1 MKLPLIIFGD
11 NNWQGEEYNRTSDN
25 YRVWVGD
32 FCRADK
38 KNQKQQTN
46 VQNCVEPNTLQFPQ
60 TEGSD
65 SIAVPATTLA
75 GWSAMPEATA
85 SAIYWHDRRND
96 ASEDICTALS
106 QNLEKGGL
114 LLELPMDF

>member
-1 MKLPLIIFGD
+1 M
-11 NNWQGEEYNRTSDN
+11 
-25 YRVWVGD
+25 
-32 FCRADK
+32 
-38 KNQKQQTN
+38 
-46 VQNCVEPNTLQFPQ
+46 EPNTLQFPQ

-85 SAIYWHDRRND
+85 SAIYWHD
-96 ASEDICTALS
+96 ASEDICTAFS